1 MLSDKIYRLIPRK
14 GLIPRYLALALS
26 SGKTQTHLS
35 TLKTG
40 LAESQ
45 TNISQEIVRRLWV
58 GRPQISEQHEICKM
72 IDVAENVIAS
82 ERRGLEALRV
92 NKTGLMQDL
101 LTGKV
106 PVKADEAE
114 EVTING

>member
-1 MLSDKIYRLIPRK
+1 MLMLSDKIYRLIPKK
-14 GLIPRYLALALS
+14 GLLPRYLAFALS

-58 GRPQISEQHEICKM
+58 GLPQLSEQHAICKM
-72 IDVAENVIAS
+72 IDVDENVVAS
-82 ERRGLEALRV
+82 ERGTLEAFRV

-106 PVKADEAE
+106 PVKADEPE
-114 EVTING
+114 EITP